1 MPKRPPPKAATMFV
15 VSEFKNGI
23 WREILA
29 THIETDARALLKR
42 LGTKGKVEELKQR
55 PPKR

>member
-1 MPKRPPPKAATMFV
+1 MFV

>member
-1 MPKRPPPKAATMFV
+1 MFV

-42 LGTKGKVEELKQR
+42 LGTKGKVEETQATAAEALGR
-55 PPKR
+55 TW

>member
-1 MPKRPPPKAATMFV
+1 MFD

-29 THIETDARALLKR
+29 TQIEADARALLKR
-42 LGTKGKVEELKQR
+42 LGTKGKVHELKQR
-55 PPKR
+55 PAETLRRVVERCT